1 MSKSADDAP
10 GLVKI
15 DPWLEP
21 YSAAIHQR
29 TARYQQK
36 LQEYGPL
43 SEFATSHKDLG
54 LHRNGNEW
62 VFREW
67 APRAKGLFLTGDFC
81 DWSREAHPLRRS
93 REIGVWEVR
102 LPGAALKDGDL
113 YKVHIVGAN
122 GAHDRMPSHASFLV
136 QDEVSKAFSAQ
147 VVDQPDFQWQ

>member
-93 REIGVWEVR
+93 REIGVWDGRCGLRTEISTRCIELEQTELMIVCPHM
-102 LPGAALKDGDL
+102 LP
-113 YKVHIVGAN
+113 
-122 GAHDRMPSHASFLV
+122 FLF
-136 QDEVSKAFSAQ
+136 KMT
-147 VVDQPDFQWQ
+147 